1 MQRGEKM
8 YLWLEEQGLICQP
21 EESKE
26 EKVKRFEEY
35 LNSVAARNKL
45 THKGR
50 RDTLIKRG
58 RAV

>member
-1 MQRGEKM
+1 M

-45 THKGR
+45 TRKGR
-50 RDTLIKRG
+50 RDTLVTRG

>member
-1 MQRGEKM
+1 M
-8 YLWLEEQGLICQP
+8 YLWLEEQGLIRQP

-26 EKVKRFEEY
+26 EKIKRFEEY

-50 RDTLIKRG
+50 RDTLVSRG